1 MKINT
6 LEIWEC
12 NIYIYI
18 YRKNDS
24 LNYKINPL
32 DRAYENRK

>member
-1 MKINT
+1 MGMQY
-6 LEIWEC
+6 
-12 NIYIYI
+12 IYIYI

-32 DRAYENRK
+32 DRAYKNRK